1 MILKKIWNNKFIQ
14 DGVLSIGAK
23 IVFFFVVQFIIYP
36 LLLVEMGDSEYGHF
50 ITLMGYVSIFA
61 YGCGEAL
68 NHIRVLNQKTDR
80 ERAKE
85 YGVIIFIEASLVLL
99 LLASY
104 SLLWEKTSLYHSVLY
119 GMAAFFMMIRLYSE
133 SMFRIEINYKKIL
146 ISASVSAFG
155 YLLGY
160 FLYIGGMPWY
170 IIFIIG
176 EAFAVAYAGIAG
188 GAFRTFHGLSEN
200 FSKTIKSVAT
210 LTFSYLISYTLI
222 YSDRILVE
230 FLLSSDKVAVYY
242 TATTY
247 GKLVALVI
255 PPITSVLL
263 SNISKG
269 TIPLNKRIVKLV
281 TLGSIGAILVFFVVG
296 IPVSRLMIYIL
307 YPSLYEASLPIMDI
321 GNLAQIVYYSCSII
335 NMLAIRLC
343 DMKLQVKVETA
354 YSIGFI
360 LLGIIG
366 ALNYGL
372 IGFAVGTLIANILRF
387 IMLWVP
393 VYNKVKEI

>member
-1 MILKKIWNNKFIQ
+1 MIKKIWSNKFVQ

-36 LLLVEMGDSEYGHF
+36 LLLVKMGDSEYGHF
-50 ITLMGYVSIFA
+50 ITLMGYISIFA

-85 YGVIIFIEASLVLL
+85 YAVIIFIEASLVLL
-99 LLASY
+99 LLAVY
-104 SLLWEKTSLYHSVLY
+104 SILWEKTSLYHSVLY
-119 GMAAFFMMIRLYSE
+119 GMVAFFMMIRLYSE
-133 SMFRIEINYKKIL
+133 AIFRIEINYKKIFVSAS
-146 ISASVSAFG
+146 ISALG
-155 YLLGY
+155 YLVGY
-160 FLYIGGMPWY
+160 FLFLGGMPWY
-170 IIFIIG
+170 IIFIVG
-176 EAFAVAYAGIAG
+176 EAIAVIYAGLAG
-188 GAFRTFHGLSEN
+188 GAFRIYQG
-200 FSKTIKSVAT
+200 FSTNVFQTIKSTAT

-242 TATTY
+242 IATTY

-269 TIPLNKRIVKLV
+269 IIPLNKRVVKLV
-281 TLGSIGAILVFFVVG
+281 TLGSLGATLLFFVAG

-307 YPSLYEASLPIMDI
+307 YPSLYEAALPIMDI

-343 DMKLQVKVETA
+343 DMKLQVKVETT
-354 YSIGFI
+354 YSVSFI
-360 LLGIIG
+360 ALGIAG
-366 ALNYGL
+366 ALSYGL
-372 IGFAVGTLIANILRF
+372 IGFALGTLLANSLRF

-393 VYNKVKEI
+393 VYNKVKET

>member
-1 MILKKIWNNKFIQ
+1 MVKKIWNNKFVQ

-23 IVFFFVVQFIIYP
+23 VVFFFVVQFIIYP
-36 LLLVEMGDSEYGHF
+36 LLLVDMGSSEYGHF

-68 NHIRVLNQKTDR
+68 NHIRVLNQKSDK
-80 ERAKE
+80 ERVKE
-85 YGVIIFIEASLVLL
+85 YGVILFIEASLSLL
-99 LLASY
+99 LLAGY
-104 SLLWEKTSLYHSVLY
+104 SLLWEKTSFYHSVLY
-119 GMAAFFMMIRLYSE
+119 GMIAFFMMIRLYSE
-133 SMFRIEINYKKIL
+133 SIFRIEINYKNIL
-146 ISASVSAFG
+146 VSASVSALG

-160 FLYIGGMPWY
+160 FLFLGGMPWY
-170 IIFIIG
+170 VIFIIG
-176 EAFAVAYAGIAG
+176 EATAVIYAGVIG
-188 GAFRTFHGLSEN
+188 GAFRIYQG
-200 FSKTIKSVAT
+200 FSDKFLQTIKSTAT

-230 FLLSSDKVAVYY
+230 LLLSSDKVAVYY

-269 TIPLNKRIVKLV
+269 IISLNKRVVKLV
-281 TLGSIGAILVFFVVG
+281 TLGSIGAIILFFIVG

-307 YPSLYEASLPIMDI
+307 YPSLYEASLSIMDI

-343 DMKLQVKVETA
+343 DMRLQVKVEIA
-354 YSIGFI
+354 YSICFI
-360 LLGIIG
+360 ALGIIG

-372 IGFAVGTLIANILRF
+372 FGFALGTLIANSLRF

-393 VYNKVKEI
+393 VYNKVREN

>member
-1 MILKKIWNNKFIQ
+1 MLKKIWSNKFIQ
-14 DGVLSIGAK
+14 DGVLSIGSK

-36 LLLVEMGDSEYGHF
+36 LLLVKMGSSEYGHF

-68 NHIRVLNQKTDR
+68 NHIRVLNQKSDK

-85 YGVIIFIEASLVLL
+85 YSIIIFIEASLVLL
-99 LLASY
+99 LLAGY
-104 SLLWEKTSLYHSVLY
+104 SFLWEKTGGYHSIFY
-119 GMAAFFMMIRLYSE
+119 GMVAFFMMIRLYSE
-133 SMFRIEINYKKIL
+133 SMFRIEINYKKIF
-146 ISASVSAFG
+146 ISASISGLG
-155 YLLGY
+155 YLVGY
-160 FLYIGGMPWY
+160 FLFLKGMPWY
-170 IIFIIG
+170 FIFIIG
-176 EAFAVAYAGIAG
+176 EATAVIYAGKAG
-188 GAFRTFHGLSEN
+188 GAFRVYNGVSEN
-200 FSKTIKSVAT
+200 FRQTLKNTAT

-269 TIPLNKRIVKLV
+269 IFPLNKRMVKIV
-281 TLGSIGAILVFFVVG
+281 TLGSLGAILFFFVVG
-296 IPVSRLMIYIL
+296 IPVSRLMIYVL
-307 YPSLYEASLPIMDI
+307 YPSLYEASLSIMDI

-343 DMKLQVKVETA
+343 DMKLQVKVETI
-354 YSIGFI
+354 YSVSFI
-360 LLGIIG
+360 TLGIIG
-366 ALNYGL
+366 ALNFGL
-372 IGFAVGTLIANILRF
+372 IGFAIGTLIANALRF

-393 VYNKVKEI
+393 VYKKVKEN